1 MINWVPHKSSLTK
14 SIFLPLLI
22 ISGVS
27 LFRVLFFQGLG
38 RGLPYLLYLPA
49 ILLAALSAG
58 GVWAGVLATGLS
70 ACLCYFWIQEGYM
83 SSVEWL
89 GMGIFVVSGLLLSWV
104 GQICRDSV
112 SKALELQLVAEQNNA
127 NLQREIQE
135 RLLAQKDLIES
146 EARLERAVLLS
157 PFPIMIHAEDGS
169 VLQLS
174 NSWCEITGYS
184 REEIPTTAEWVRLA
198 YGAEMSPIKSDI
210 DRLYG
215 MEDRKYEG
223 DFRVR
228 TKNGGE
234 VIWEFISSSLGP
246 LPDGRRTVI
255 SMAMDVTV
263 RRDAEKQVV
272 ELNSE
277 LERRVEARTAQLE
290 DANKELE
297 AFSYSVSHD
306 LRAPL
311 RAIDS
316 FSMMVMEDAGP
327 NLSAED
333 KRHLGIVRSETQ
345 RMGKLIDDLL
355 HFSRAGRLSLNVS
368 DIDMERLVKKVA
380 EELLCEEPDRIKRL
394 TIHPL
399 PDVRGDESMIK
410 QVWVNLLSNAF
421 KFSGKVENPKIEIFG
436 EKKEDGVTFW
446 VRDNGAG
453 FDPRYMNKLF
463 GVFQRLHTEDEFKGT
478 GVGLALVQ
486 RIIHKH
492 GGKVWAESEFHQG
505 ATFYFSIPDQL
516 PVVA

>member
-1 MINWVPHKSSLTK
+1 
-14 SIFLPLLI
+14 
-22 ISGVS
+22 
-27 LFRVLFFQGLG
+27 
-38 RGLPYLLYLPA
+38 
-49 ILLAALSAG
+49 
-58 GVWAGVLATGLS
+58 
-70 ACLCYFWIQEGYM
+70 
-83 SSVEWL
+83 
-89 GMGIFVVSGLLLSWV
+89 
-104 GQICRDSV
+104 
-112 SKALELQLVAEQNNA
+112 
-127 NLQREIQE
+127 
-135 RLLAQKDLIES
+135 
-146 EARLERAVLLS
+146 
-157 PFPIMIHAEDGS
+157 
-169 VLQLS
+169 
-174 NSWCEITGYS
+174 
-184 REEIPTTAEWVRLA
+184 
-198 YGAEMSPIKSDI
+198 
-210 DRLYG
+210 
-215 MEDRKYEG
+215 
-223 DFRVR
+223 
-228 TKNGGE
+228 
-234 VIWEFISSSLGP
+234 
-246 LPDGRRTVI
+246 
-255 SMAMDVTV
+255 
-263 RRDAEKQVV
+263 
-272 ELNSE
+272 
-277 LERRVEARTAQLE
+277 LE

-316 FSMMVMEDAGP
+316 FSMMVLEDAGP

-333 KRHLGIVRSETQ
+333 RRHLGIVRSETQ

-368 DIDMERLVKKVA
+368 DIDMEGLVKKVL
-380 EELLCEEPDRIKRL
+380 EELLRQESCKIEHM

-399 PDVRGDESMIK
+399 PDIRGDESMIL

-492 GGKVWAESEFHQG
+492 GGKVWAESELNQG